1 MNSPEPEQRQARSM
15 VVTGGSSG
23 IGAELCRTAA
33 ARGWHVWIGYLS
45 GAERAQRLA
54 DDIAKGGGAASVV
67 RLPLDEPDQLRASV
81 DLIAAQGPEPEA
93 LVLCGAPPPDVAP
106 LIKLTPDQFRRQFE
120 CAVVGSHALMAE
132 VWKRC
137 FRGRGGGHVAA
148 VLSAALGPVTAPHM
162 ASYVAAK
169 GGLDALLR
177 AAAAELGP
185 AGLRVSVVSPGY
197 VETPMLQAFSP
208 LLLDRARAQQPDKQ
222 FLAPRTVALTLLYGL
237 EHPPAPGT
245 VHDLSLELR
254 LAS

>member
-1 MNSPEPEQRQARSM
+1 MNSPDLKPDRVRSV

-23 IGAELCRTAA
+23 IGAELCRAA
-33 ARGWHVWIGYLS
+33 AGRGWHVWIGYLS

-54 DDIAKGGGAASVV
+54 DEIAALRGLAAVV
-67 RLPLDEPDQLRASV
+67 RLPLDDPGQLRASV
-81 DLIAAQGPEPEA
+81 ESIAAHGPEPEA
-93 LVLCGAPPPDVAP
+93 LVLCGAPAPDVMP
-106 LIKLTPDQFRRQFE
+106 LIKLTPEHFRRQYE
-120 CAVVGSHALMAE
+120 CAVIGGHVLLAE
-132 VWKRC
+132 MWRRC
-137 FRGRGGGHVAA
+137 FRARGGGHVAA
-148 VLSAALGPVTAPHM
+148 VLSAALGPVAAPHM

-185 AGLRVSVVSPGY
+185 AGLRVSTISPGY
-197 VETPMLQAFSP
+197 VETPMLRAFSP

-222 FLAPRTVALTLLYGL
+222 FLAPRDVALALLQGL

-245 VHDLSLELR
+245 VHELPREMR